1 MILDFL
7 SVEWGGYYIPHCEWI
22 KRLQSAFSMLT
33 RELEM
38 EQLKMLACSSR
49 REEPRWLFHQHQAP
63 GSSWHGPYSLWCTV
77 TGESQA
83 LLMFDNAPSY
93 QKQAEDA
100 LLARKMPKGP
110 KNVWPT
116 QGPWMQDRKLPN
128 SQPQLFCYPA
138 NHTKWPGWFK
148 GMEQFIRECGQWPK
162 CGKLN
167 TQCKSFKC
175 KKGAKNCRCC
185 QLLFTSPDFI
195 GQKSALEK
203 MIVARGHLCNFYP
216 KYHCELN
223 YIEMYWGAVKFKYC
237 WTPKTSNIDV
247 MEANVWTCLDAIL
260 WLTLL
265 RWVLSTA
272 IVFSVWSGHR
282 FANRAVWFISAWAA
296 GCTGMDT
303 GYLKKKYRGHQ
314 MLPAGILREVR
325 AAVDS
330 L

>member
-7 SVEWGGYYIPHCEWI
+7 SVEWGGYYIPH
-22 KRLQSAFSMLT
+22 F
-33 RELEM
+33 
-38 EQLKMLACSSR
+38 
-49 REEPRWLFHQHQAP
+49 
-63 GSSWHGPYSLWCTV
+63 

-148 GMEQFIRECGQWPK
+148 GMEQFIREC
-162 CGKLN
+162 
-167 TQCKSFKC
+167 
-175 KKGAKNCRCC
+175 
-185 QLLFTSPDFI
+185 DFI

-216 KYHCELN
+216 KYH
-223 YIEMYWGAVKFKYC
+223 
-237 WTPKTSNIDV
+237 S
-247 MEANVWTCLDAIL
+247 
-260 WLTLL
+260 
-265 RWVLSTA
+265 
-272 IVFSVWSGHR
+272 
-282 FANRAVWFISAWAA
+282 WAA